1 MKCGNRYE
9 KMQFRVVSH
18 STDPSDAK
26 YAKVS
31 SSVAYC
37 VSIVCWH
44 SNKMN

>member
-18 STDPSDAK
+18 STDVSDSK
-26 YAKVS
+26 YVKVS
-31 SSVAYC
+31 CNAVCC